1 MWSFAQYVLLSLF
14 GVIETSKIS
23 PPTVNVVFFSRM
35 SIEKTKDDSGVAT
48 AAEMC
53 EWVTKPGDE
62 TGDGAGDSINAGDD
76 AHQKALKRRILWKID
91 LR

>member
-1 MWSFAQYVLLSLF
+1 M
-14 GVIETSKIS
+14 
-23 PPTVNVVFFSRM
+23 
-35 SIEKTKDDSGVAT
+35 EKTKDDSGVAT